1 MTQTFHPI
9 DQLGEYRTLDQ
20 RAERGRT
27 ERSRVSRKSQ
37 GTWDPASRQADP
49 VELLIA
55 QEQSR
60 VPGLLPLRHERMG
73 ASAFAFYRGTAII
86 MASDL
91 GGQPSTDLYV
101 QACGDGHLSNFGL
114 FAAPDRQPVFDLNDF
129 DETNPGPFE
138 WDVKRLATSFVLAAQ
153 DLNFSKKTA
162 TQAAAAAAREYRVS
176 MGEYAAKN
184 ELDIWYERAD
194 ASSIAAWSSAA
205 GRGVREKVVSRSMSR
220 AQTRTVWT
228 AVNKLTTVVDGR
240 RRFIDD
246 PPLILRVPPDTAA
259 WEIMQ
264 AALPGYYDTLAPDRR
279 ALLRR
284 YEPIDLGH
292 KVVGVGSV
300 GLLAWV
306 LLLQGRDPDDIL
318 VLQMKQAQKSV
329 LEPYTVPSVY
339 AHSGERVV
347 QGQRLTQAA
356 SDSFLGW
363 VSGALGRQYYVRQ
376 LRDMKWSPDP
386 STFRPTGLT
395 NYAELC
401 GHVLARAHARSGD
414 AVAMAAY
421 LGNSTTFDD
430 AIASFALSYADQVQE
445 DFASFQ
451 TAVADGRLA
460 GGEMSTQLE
469 LYLEAMRN
477 PKPAPVSS

>member
-1 MTQTFHPI
+1 VTPSPIVITSPSPPMASARERATKGARAREEHPPES
-9 DQLGEYRTLDQ
+9 LGSYAADSSRPDPVALLEQ
-20 RAERGRT
+20 QAA
-27 ERSRVSRKSQ
+27 SRVAELVPIRY
-37 GTWDPASRQADP
+37 GRMLASP
-49 VELLIA
+49 
-55 QEQSR
+55 
-60 VPGLLPLRHERMG
+60 
-73 ASAFAFYRGTAII
+73 FAFYRGAALI

-91 GGQPSTDLYV
+91 STGPRTGLDAQL
-101 QACGDGHLSNFGL
+101 CG
-114 FAAPDRQPVFDLNDF
+114 APDRQPVFDLNDF

-451 TAVADGRLA
+451 AAVADGRLA